1 MLDTER
7 NQPMRVC
14 AAASGFST
22 RMFGMA
28 KGVLTRPMPSSK
40 GIACFGSGAKIEP
53 MVGAALR
60 CSQATGLPR
69 GVEAR
74 LQPLHRD
81 GVVVAVVQVVL
92 ARPGQLTGAPSIALL
107 QSPASIT

>member
-14 AAASGFST
+14 VAASGFSA

-28 KGVLTRPMPSSK
+28 KGVLTSPMPNSK
-40 GIACFGSGAKIEP
+40 GIACFGSATKVEP

-60 CSQATGLPR
+60 CSQATGLP
-69 GVEAR
+69 EAS
-74 LQPLHRD
+74 
-81 GVVVAVVQVVL
+81 
-92 ARPGQLTGAPSIALL
+92 RPPS
-107 QSPASIT
+107 SRSTETVW